1 MGKVGG
7 DSFQLQKQWSLSEIL
22 CFRPSW
28 LVSTFKRSSL
38 NDFLFQKYLEVLPT
52 PHSLIDWINI
62 LIGYDQNVLF
72 SCFLSASVT

>member
-7 DSFQLQKQWSLSEIL
+7 DSFQLQKQWSLSEIV

-62 LIGYDQNVLF
+62 LMTKTC
-72 SCFLSASVT
+72 CFLVFCQPQSHS